1 MSDKELKSK
10 AINIKGKS
18 YVLVSDRIIYFNEQY
33 PNGSIETSYEL
44 IENMFVAKAT
54 VTPDVKEPARRFVDH
69 SQAVI
74 GDGMVNKTAA
84 LENACTSAVGRA
96 LAFMGIGV
104 IDSIASVDE
113 INKAVGASGESF
125 TLTNRLINV
134 AQATE
139 LLAKAKEYSGL
150 GDKEAVNTWFY
161 EKCGM
166 QIGQTKAH
174 EFNNV
179 LKFIEEERDV

>member
-1 MSDKELKSK
+1 MTKELKEK
-10 AINIKGKS
+10 AIKIKGKD
-18 YVLVSDRIIYFNEQY
+18 YVLVSDRIIYFNDQY

-44 IENMFVAKAT
+44 IENMFVARAV

-74 GDGMVNKTAA
+74 GDGMVNRTAA

-113 INKAVGASGESF
+113 INKAVGASGDSF
-125 TLTNRLINV
+125 TPTNRLINV

-139 LLAKAKEYSGL
+139 LLTKSKEYSGL
-150 GDKEAVNTWFY
+150 ADKEAVMNWFY

-166 QIGQTKAH
+166 QISQVKNM
-174 EFNNV
+174 EYSNV